1 MFDTRL
7 IRLPDQSHTHA
18 HEHHQLVMSLAGRA
32 EFEVNGCGG
41 EVCRMRACL
50 VPGEA
55 GHVFA
60 GVGDNRML
68 IIDLGE
74 DNPTPEDPDLL
85 ARLFEAPRY
94 PTLDADFQNLLSY
107 AGAELAR
114 YGSDPLLT
122 RALGG
127 VLIRALHLRLFGE
140 QQPLAASGP
149 LDLERLDAHIVRN
162 LARRITVAE
171 LAQVACLRPEPF
183 PRAVQGQR
191 RPDPA
196 PVPAQGPPRLRRAV
210 AAGKPP
216 ASGAD
221 RRGMRLLQPERADH
235 GDAPLP
241 GADAEV
247 AAQGLSAIRHLRRI
261 TAGGYSP
268 YREWCRTDN
277 GADVIRRAN
286 SSRTAC
292 LRTPPSPPPRCRVP
306 PPAPGRAGS
315 NWRSA
320 RSGWSGWCP

>member
-149 LDLERLDAHIVRN
+149 LDRSAWTRISCGTWRGASRSPNWPRSPVS
-162 LARRITVAE
+162 AR
-171 LAQVACLRPEPF
+171 
-183 PRAVQGQR
+183 
-191 RPDPA
+191 
-196 PVPAQGPPRLRRAV
+196 
-210 AAGKPP
+210 
-216 ASGAD
+216 
-221 RRGMRLLQPERADH
+221 
-235 GDAPLP
+235 
-241 GADAEV
+241 
-247 AAQGLSAIRHLRRI
+247 AISTR
-261 TAGGYSP
+261 
-268 YREWCRTDN
+268 
-277 GADVIRRAN
+277 
-286 SSRTAC
+286 SSRTA
-292 LRTPPSPPPRCRVP
+292 
-306 PPAPGRAGS
+306 
-315 NWRSA
+315 SA
-320 RSGWSGWCP
+320 

>member
-85 ARLFEAPRY
+85 ARLF
-94 PTLDADFQNLLSY
+94 
-107 AGAELAR
+107 
-114 YGSDPLLT
+114 
-122 RALGG
+122 
-127 VLIRALHLRLFGE
+127 GE

-171 LAQVACLRPEPF
+171 LAQVACLSPSHF
-183 PRAVQGQR
+183 H
-191 RPDPA
+191 
-196 PVPAQGPPRLRRAV
+196 AQFKDSVGLTPHQYLLKVRLDC
-210 AAGKPP
+210 AA
-216 ASGAD
+216 
-221 RRGMRLLQPERADH
+221 RLLRESRL
-235 GDAPLP
+235 PLVRI
-241 GADAEV
+241 AEECGFSSQS
-247 AAQGLSAIRHLRRI
+247 ALTTAMRRYLGLTPKSLRK
-261 TAGGYSP
+261 G
-268 YREWCRTDN
+268 
-277 GADVIRRAN
+277 
-286 SSRTAC
+286 
-292 LRTPPSPPPRCRVP
+292 
-306 PPAPGRAGS
+306 
-315 NWRSA
+315 
-320 RSGWSGWCP
+320 